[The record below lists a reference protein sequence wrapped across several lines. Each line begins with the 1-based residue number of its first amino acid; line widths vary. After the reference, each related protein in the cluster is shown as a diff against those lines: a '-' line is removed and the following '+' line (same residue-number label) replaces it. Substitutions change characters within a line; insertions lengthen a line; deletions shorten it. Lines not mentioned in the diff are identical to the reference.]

1 MKLFGISL
9 VLFACLSFPCGLSAQ
24 SMSPEDE
31 QKQLRE
37 AIELQL
43 DTYTKLL
50 DLEYW
55 QVFYVDSIMTH
66 DYEAMTAELKD
77 LQKSKVSNSG
87 AYEMVQDRWA
97 EQMYNSYRKVF
108 TDSQWQKYLKA
119 GAAREKKARD
129 KREAKR
135 QQ

>member
-9 VLFACLSFPCGLSAQ
+9 ALFACLSFPSGLFAQ

-43 DTYTKLL
+43 DNYTKLL

-77 LQKSKVSNSG
+77 LQESKVTNTS
-87 AYEMVQDRWA
+87 AYQMVQDKWA

-119 GAAREKKARD
+119 GAAKEKKARD